1 MLHNCYFIA
10 IIRYCYITYL
20 QLNADLKEQVS
31 SGQMTEIAA
40 EELLK
45 QLKEQQETEKEQ
57 VSGHLEAEELEEL
70 HKVRVLEL

>member
-1 MLHNCYFIA
+1 
-10 IIRYCYITYL
+10 
-20 QLNADLKEQVS
+20 
-31 SGQMTEIAA
+31 MTEVAA

-70 HKVRVLEL
+70 HKVRVCGLYCCTLIDVIQENSTFICVLIHC

>member
-1 MLHNCYFIA
+1 
-10 IIRYCYITYL
+10 
-20 QLNADLKEQVS
+20 
-31 SGQMTEIAA
+31 MTEFAA

-70 HKVRVLEL
+70 HKVRVGGLLSCYSCSSIKIIQEKSTFISILLHC